1 MDVHGSQTR
10 CMEAARWAEE
20 VHKEVRAELSA
31 MTLVGLVERAGA
43 AGVSKEALEGA
54 EAEADRKGAVIELI
68 LAEEAGSADTA
79 RRVRRPPAPPPP
91 RGPS

>member
-43 AGVSKEALEGA
+43 AGGGGGRLVQAGAPADLGSYFSKAM
-54 EAEADRKGAVIELI
+54 EL
-68 LAEEAGSADTA
+68 
-79 RRVRRPPAPPPP
+79 P
-91 RGPS
+91 